1 MTTLD
6 IIRKPVEAEL
16 RAFDEF
22 VERQF
27 TAEGELLSEML
38 QYALSSRGRASGRCW
53 SCFPPP

>member
-22 VERQF
+22 VERSELRFDGF
-27 TAEGELLSEML
+27 TDYIECCHLTKKRDEPA
-38 QYALSSRGRASGRCW
+38 
-53 SCFPPP
+53 